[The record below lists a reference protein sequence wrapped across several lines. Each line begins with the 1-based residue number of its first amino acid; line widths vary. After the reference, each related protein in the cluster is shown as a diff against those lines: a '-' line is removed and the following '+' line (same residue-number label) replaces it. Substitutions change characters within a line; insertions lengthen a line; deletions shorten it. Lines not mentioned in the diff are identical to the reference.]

1 MLSAAPRLRRH
12 QRGLSLVE
20 LMVGITI
27 GLIVVAATTVLF
39 SAQLGESRRLIAE
52 AQVQQDLRASAD
64 IIARELRRSG
74 NLGLDWELQSY
85 VWATGSNVEP
95 LASLASRRLSPVG
108 TDDEVTFEYYPS
120 GSSSVPSDGFGFSL
134 DTTRGV
140 LQTRLV
146 AGGWQDLTDP
156 ATMLVTEFA
165 VTRLPDIV
173 SRIPC
178 ATPCPSGDT
187 SCWPSVN
194 QRNFEIRITARHR
207 TFPEIERTHESRVR
221 LRNDH
226 LEFFSANP
234 TSTTGAKFCPS

>member
-1 MLSAAPRLRRH
+1 MLNTAARLRHH

-74 NLGLDWELQSY
+74 NLGFDWELQAY
-85 VWATGSNVEP
+85 VRATGSSVEP
-95 LASLASRRLSPVG
+95 LASLASRNLSSVG

-120 GSSSVPSDGFGFSL
+120 GSSSTPADGFGFKL
-134 DTTRGV
+134 VVDRGV

-156 ATMLVTEFA
+156 ATMRVTEFA

-173 SRIPC
+173 SKIPC
-178 ATPCPSGDT
+178 ARPCPSSDT

-194 QRNFEIRITARHR
+194 QRSFQIRITARHR

-226 LEFFSANP
+226 LQFFSVNS
-234 TSTTGAKFCPS
+234 TTTTGAKFCPS